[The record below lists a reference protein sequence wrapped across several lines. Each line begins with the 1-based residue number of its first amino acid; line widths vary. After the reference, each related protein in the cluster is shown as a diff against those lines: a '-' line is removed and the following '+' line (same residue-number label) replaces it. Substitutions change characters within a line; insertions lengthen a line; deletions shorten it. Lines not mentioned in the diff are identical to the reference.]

1 MVLSNFNEIFEAL
14 YEIYAWFFISLSR
27 FFSSFYRITPLMQT
41 SYYIYF
47 VLPCFYLIFDF
58 ILYVAFSD
66 SKSFNLKFNITR
78 KVFSFVKNQKEKRL
92 RTEFSINKSALSSDL
107 STWYYFKPGMKQEK
121 QEKQENKKYVP
132 RNKEG
137 KKVNIDIEPD

>member
-14 YEIYAWFFISLSR
+14 YEIYAWFFISLSH
-27 FFSSFYRITPLMQT
+27 FFSQFYRVNPLMQT
-41 SYYIYF
+41 SHYIYF

-58 ILYVAFSD
+58 ILYVAFNNSN
-66 SKSFNLKFNITR
+66 SFNLKFNITR

-107 STWYYFKPGMKQEK
+107 STLYYFKPCMKQEK
-121 QEKQENKKYVP
+121 HEKQENNKYVP

-137 KKVNIDIEPD
+137 KMVNIDIEPD